1 MDESG
6 DTFTSTGTTTV
17 SVTTLPLQCEP
28 TIVDKSN
35 ITVGLM
41 SVSIVLIILVG
52 IKLFKALRDQKTKPK
67 PYETFI
73 STLAS
78 DNGWTN
84 AEIGDDD
91 DDDEETDIVSSQNRL
106 YARS

>member
-17 SVTTLPLQCEP
+17 SATLPLQCEP
-28 TIVDKSN
+28 VVIDKTDV
-35 ITVGLM
+35 TVALM
-41 SVSIVLIILVG
+41 SVSIVLILLVG
-52 IKLFKALRDQKTKPK
+52 IKLFKTLRDQKTKPK
-67 PYETFI
+67 PYETFV

-78 DNGWTN
+78 DNGWAT

-91 DDDEETDIVSSQNRL
+91 EEETDIVSSSNRVSL
-106 YARS
+106 RS